1 MSQYKLTY
9 FAVRALGEPIRWLF
23 AYTGIP
29 FEDDRIN
36 WDYPAWFQMKKKEF
50 MDNGAQI
57 PILTL
62 PNGKTINQ
70 SIAIIRYLA
79 AENGLLGDSSW
90 AEARNDQIIHMIF
103 DLFINWRSRFF
114 VPGEEMRQK
123 MKSPGLMPGKGIDD
137 QFNICYSK
145 INNMLEEST
154 GKFINGDKLTYAD
167 LWLASFLNIWD
178 DPAVGAVP
186 VVLPG
191 LPYPSQDDF
200 YLNLTEKYP
209 KLKQHKETVMAIP
222 QIKKWIE
229 QRPKTMA

>member
-23 AYTGIP
+23 AYKGIK
-29 FEDDRIN
+29 FEDDRII

-79 AENGLLGDSSW
+79 AENGLMGDSSW
-90 AEARNDQIIHMIF
+90 AEARNDQIVHMTF
-103 DLFINWRSRFF
+103 DLFVAWRGRFF
-114 VPGEEMRQK
+114 IPNEESRQK
-123 MKSPGLMPGKGIDD
+123 MKHPGLLPGKGIDD
-137 QFNICYSK
+137 MFNICYSK
-145 INNMLEEST
+145 INQMLEEST
-154 GKFINGDKLTYAD
+154 GDLINGNKLTYAD

-178 DPAVGAVP
+178 DPVTGSGP

-191 LPYPSQDDF
+191 LPSPSQEDF

-209 KLKQHKETVMAIP
+209 NLRKHKQTVMALP

-229 QRPKTMA
+229 ERPKTTA